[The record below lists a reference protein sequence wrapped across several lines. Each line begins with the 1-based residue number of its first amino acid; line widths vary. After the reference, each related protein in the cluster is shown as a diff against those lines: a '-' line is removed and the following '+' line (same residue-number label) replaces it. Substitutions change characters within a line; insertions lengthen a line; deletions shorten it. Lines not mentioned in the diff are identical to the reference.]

1 MSGSA
6 VYVRQSEDK
15 TGHAAAV
22 QRQEADC
29 RLIAQAKGWESPALY
44 ADNSISATS
53 GKTRPDF
60 ERLIADVERGT
71 ITRIVVWHLDRLTRS
86 MKDLTRLIE
95 AGQKHRVNIA
105 CVQGTSLDLGDPTGV
120 AVAQILTAIAAMEVK
135 HKGERQRSAN
145 EQRAN
150 KGEAFWTRRP
160 FGYDRTDG
168 NVFVVEAEAEAIRSG
183 AQAVLS
189 GATLSSVAAAWNALG
204 LVTTYSKREDKDA
217 GEAAKGGL
225 PWNVTS
231 VRRVFLNPRYS
242 GQRLYNG
249 QAAATGNWGAILDE
263 ETSRRLEEML
273 TDPRRRTAP
282 DDLNSKY
289 LLSGI
294 AVCGKCGAKMFAA
307 PVPAK
312 GGGKRM
318 VYRCFGGYCM
328 QRSLVEID
336 EYVHGVV
343 VGILSRPDAAKLFA
357 RGGNTAELRKKA
369 TDLRDRRDALASMLA
384 DGLMSPAA
392 VREQAGKL
400 TKELSEVEAAISAS
414 EGLNPAAAVVGA
426 ADVANAWSGQPL
438 GNQRQI
444 IRTLMDITVL
454 PAGKGR
460 SFAVDQIHLK
470 PKDLS

>member
-1 MSGSA
+1 MSASA

-29 RLIAQAKGWESPALY
+29 RLMAQAKGWESPALY

-160 FGYDRTDG
+160 FGYDRADG
-168 NVFVVEAEAEAIRSG
+168 HVFVVEAEAEAIRSG

-217 GEAAKGGL
+217 GQAARGGL

-231 VRRVFLNPRYS
+231 VRRVLMNPRYA
-242 GQRLYNG
+242 GKRLYNG
-249 QAAATGNWGAILDE
+249 EEMTIDGNWEAILDD

-336 EYVHGVV
+336 EYVQGVV

-357 RGGNTAELRKKA
+357 GGGNTAELRKKA
-369 TDLRDRRDALASMLA
+369 TDLRDRRRLLASLVA
-384 DGLMSPAA
+384 EGLMSDAD

-400 TKELSEVEAAISAS
+400 TKELGEVEAAKSAS

-426 ADVANAWSGQPL
+426 DDVAKAWSGQPL

-444 IRTLMDITVL
+444 IRALMDITVL

-460 SFAVDQIHLK
+460 GFASEQISLK
-470 PKDLS
+470 PKA